1 MPYEF
6 SSIIA
11 EELNLPRKSVKAT
24 IKLLDDGATIPFI
37 SRYRKEATGALD
49 EVAVHL
55 ISQRYEYHKA
65 LAKRKETILDTIK
78 SQDKL
83 TPELKKRIDETFDA
97 AVLEDIYL
105 PYKPRRRTRAQM
117 AIEKGLE
124 PLAKMIMSQTLDSTK
139 DVAKKFISKEVPDAQ
154 SAIDGAKD
162 IIAEWMS
169 ESEKARSIVRA
180 RYIRSAEISSQVIS
194 GKEEEGRNYE
204 TYYDFRSPLRLTTSH
219 RLLAILRGQ
228 NEGILKVSVSI
239 DDDEMIDRL
248 ARMFGKSSASAEISK
263 LIRSIVKDS
272 YRRLIR
278 PSIESEVLAAAK
290 AKADDAAISMF
301 ADNARQLLL
310 ASPLGHR
317 RVMGIDPGFRT
328 GCKVV
333 CLNEQGDLLF
343 HDVIYPNA
351 PQNDYHGA
359 AFKICSLVDRF
370 GIEAIALGN
379 GTASRETEKFLDS
392 LRFPHK
398 VQVFTVNE
406 SGASIYSAS
415 KIARDEFPDEDVTV
429 RGAVSIG
436 RRLIDPLAEL
446 VKIDPKSIGVGQ
458 YQHDVDQTKLK
469 DALTYTVESC
479 VNSVGI
485 NVNTASKELLSYV
498 SGIGPALASYI
509 VGYRSQHGDF
519 KSRDELLNV
528 PRMGEKAF
536 QQCAGFLRIPGAA
549 NVLDTTAVHP
559 ERYEL
564 IHRIATDNNT
574 TVDSFVRNPKLMQNL
589 DLTAYFSKE
598 VGLPTLTDIILELE
612 KPGRDPRS
620 VLEKNVEFDDSI
632 HDIRDLHPGMV
643 IQGVVNNI
651 TQFGCF
657 VDIGLHENG
666 LIHISQLSDRFVS
679 SPADIVSVNQRL
691 TVKVLDVDYL
701 RGRIALTLKDVPQN
715 PR

>member
-6 SSIIA
+6 SNIIA
-11 EELNLPRKSVKAT
+11 EELNIPRKSVKAT

-55 ISQRYEYHKA
+55 IQQRCDYHMA
-65 LAKRKETILDTIK
+65 LAKRKETILDTIEGLG
-78 SQDKL
+78 KL
-83 TPELKKRIDETFDA
+83 TPELKKRIDDTYDS

-105 PYKPRRRTRAQM
+105 PFKPRRRTRAQI
-117 AIEKGLE
+117 ALEKGLE
-124 PLAKMIMSQTLDSTK
+124 PLAKMIMAQNLDSVKSAAQRFVT
-139 DVAKKFISKEVPDAQ
+139 KEVPDVQDAV
-154 SAIDGAKD
+154 DGAKD

-180 RYIRSAEISSQVIS
+180 KYIRNASISSKVIP
-194 GKEEEGRNYE
+194 GKEEEGHNYE
-204 TYYDFRSPLRLTTSH
+204 TYFDFNSPLRLTTSH
-219 RLLAILRGQ
+219 RLLAILRGE
-228 NEGILKVSVSI
+228 NEGILKVNVSI
-239 DDDEMIDRL
+239 DDDEMVDRL
-248 ARMFGKSSASAEISK
+248 TRLFGKNGASAEVAKIIKST
-263 LIRSIVKDS
+263 VKDA

-278 PSIESEVLAAAK
+278 PSIESEVMASAK
-290 AKADDAAISMF
+290 SKADDAAIAMF

-333 CLNEQGDLLF
+333 CLDEQGNLMF

-351 PQNDYHGA
+351 PQNDFHGA

-379 GTASRETEKFLDS
+379 GTASRETEKFLGS
-392 LRFPHK
+392 LRFPRK
-398 VQVFTVNE
+398 VQIFTVNE

-509 VGYRSQHGDF
+509 VNYRAEHGDF
-519 KSRDELLNV
+519 KSREELLDV

-536 QQCAGFLRIPGAA
+536 QQCAGFLRIPGAP
-549 NVLDTTAVHP
+549 NILDNTAVHP
-559 ERYEL
+559 ERYDL
-564 IHRIATDNNT
+564 INKIATDNGT
-574 TVDSFVRNPKLMQNL
+574 TVESFVRNPKSMHNL
-589 DLTAYFSKE
+589 DLTEYFSKE

-620 VLEKNVEFDDSI
+620 PLEENIAFDDSVR
-632 HDIRDLHPGMV
+632 DIRDLQPGMV
-643 IQGVVNNI
+643 LQGVVNNI

-666 LIHISQLSDRFVS
+666 LIHISQMSDRFVS

-691 TVKVLDVDYL
+691 TVKVLDVDYA
-701 RGRIALTLKDVPQN
+701 RGRIALTLKGIPQN
-715 PR
+715 

>member
-1 MPYEF
+1 MPYDF
-6 SSIIA
+6 SSIIS
-11 EELNLPRKSVKAT
+11 EELNFPRKSVKAT

-55 ISQRYEYHKA
+55 IQQRHDYHTA

-78 SQDKL
+78 SLDKL
-83 TPELKKRIDETFDA
+83 TPELKKRIEDTFDA
-97 AVLEDIYL
+97 AVLEDIYM
-105 PYKPRRRTRAQM
+105 PFKPRRRTRAQM

-124 PLAKMIMSQTLDSTK
+124 PLAKMIMAQTLESPK
-139 DVAKKFISKEVPDAQ
+139 DVAGKFITKEVPDISA
-154 SAIDGAKD
+154 AIDGAKD

-180 RYIRSAEISSQVIS
+180 RYVRGANITAKVVP

-204 TYYDFRSPLRLTTSH
+204 NYFDFSSPLRLTTSH
-219 RLLAILRGQ
+219 RLLAILRGE
-228 NEGILKVSVSI
+228 NEGILKISISI

-248 ARMFGKSSASAEISK
+248 TRMFVKRSASQEIAK
-263 LIRSIVKDS
+263 LMRTVVRDAYK
-272 YRRLIR
+272 RLIR
-278 PSIESEVLAAAK
+278 PSIESDVLATAK
-290 AKADDAAISMF
+290 AKADDGAIAMF
-301 ADNARQLLL
+301 SDNARQLLL

-333 CLNEQGDLLF
+333 CLDEQGNLMF

-359 AFKICSLVDRF
+359 AFKVCSLVDRF

-379 GTASRETEKFLDS
+379 GTASRETEKFLDT

-398 VQVFTVNE
+398 VQIFTVSE

-458 YQHDVDQTKLK
+458 YQHDVDQGKLK

-485 NVNTASKELLSYV
+485 NVNTASKELLAYV
-498 SGIGPALASYI
+498 SGIGPSLASYI
-509 VGYRSQHGDF
+509 VTYRTQHGDF
-519 KSRDELLNV
+519 KSREELLNV

-549 NVLDTTAVHP
+549 NILDNTAVHP
-559 ERYEL
+559 ERYSL
-564 IHRIATDNNT
+564 INQIAADNGT
-574 TVDSFVRNPKLMQNL
+574 TVESFVRNPKLMHDL
-589 DLTAYFSKE
+589 DLTAYLSKE

-620 VLEKNVEFDDSI
+620 PLEENIAFDDSI
-632 HDIRDLHPGMV
+632 RDIRDLQPGMV

-666 LIHISQLSDRFVS
+666 LIHISQLSDRFIS
-679 SPADIVSVNQRL
+679 SPAEVVSVNQRL
-691 TVKVLDVDYL
+691 TVKVLDVDQL
-701 RGRIALTLKDVPQN
+701 RGRIALTLKGVPQN
-715 PR
+715 S